1 MGDPAGIGPEV
12 VLKAVAE
19 EEIRK
24 VCIPVIIGDAQLLAH
39 TARTLDLQCGY
50 DIVRKEEPFPDNF
63 SDPVIFHLDNIGGFI
78 EPGIESGAA
87 GKAAAG
93 YIEAAVEL
101 CAAGSVDA
109 IATAPINKRALFLG
123 GYSFPGHTEF
133 LAHLTGAEEYAMA
146 FVAANL
152 RIVLL
157 STHVPLSEAIRM
169 VERDLIVKIVNLTHR
184 ELQRWGIE
192 RPRLAVAALNPHG
205 AEGGLFGVEEASEIV
220 PAIEACRGVDDI
232 NVRGPFS
239 ADTVFLRASRGEF
252 DAVIACYHDQAMIP
266 VKCLSFGEAVNVT
279 LGLPFIRTSVD
290 HGTAFE
296 IAGTGAASTY
306 SPGPRHRA
314 HPHLPC
320 RFPLRDALRFHSLQ
334 PIQYISFR
342 LAHCDSFHPLALRLS
357 SGTFYFAQ
365 LGISHFAAG
374 QGGVSRRRV
383 KAADSTVTACDIIPP
398 AIKAFG
404 KRLQEN

>member
-1 MGDPAGIGPEV
+1 MRQFANSSSASGQRRRSLPRIAITMGDPAGIGPEV

-19 EEIRK
+19 DEVRAACVPFI
-24 VCIPVIIGDAQLLAH
+24 VGDAQLLAH

-50 DIVRKEEPFPDNF
+50 DIIRQGEAIPDEL
-63 SDPVIFHLDNIGGFI
+63 SGPVIFHLDNINGHI

-133 LAHLTGAEEYAMA
+133 LAHLTNTEEFAMA

-157 STHVPLSEAIRM
+157 STHVPLAEAIRM
-169 VERDLIVKIVNLTHR
+169 VERERIIRTVRLADR
-184 ELQRWGIE
+184 ELRRWGIE
-192 RPRLAVAALNPHG
+192 RPRIAVAALNPHG
-205 AEGGLFGVEEASEIV
+205 AEGGLFGIEEALEIA
-220 PAIEACRGVDDI
+220 PAVEACHGTDEI
-232 NVRGPFS
+232 NVQGPFS

-290 HGTAFE
+290 HGTAFD
-296 IAGTGAASTY
+296 IAGKGLAEHSSMLAAIK
-306 SPGPRHRA
+306 
-314 HPHLPC
+314 L
-320 RFPLRDALRFHSLQ
+320 
-334 PIQYISFR
+334 
-342 LAHCDSFHPLALRLS
+342 
-357 SGTFYFAQ
+357 
-365 LGISHFAAG
+365 
-374 QGGVSRRRV
+374 
-383 KAADSTVTACDIIPP
+383 AADLSNRAGESSRAV
-398 AIKAFG
+398 
-404 KRLQEN
+404 EV

>member
-19 EEIRK
+19 EEIRR
-24 VCIPVIIGDAQLLAH
+24 VCIPMIIGDAQLLAH

-50 DIVRKEEPFPDNF
+50 DIIRKEEPIPQHLTE
-63 SDPVIFHLDNIGGFI
+63 PIIFHLDNIGGFI

-101 CAAGSVDA
+101 CAAGSIDA
-109 IATAPINKRALFLG
+109 LATAPINKRALFLG

-133 LAHLTGAEEYAMA
+133 LAHLTGSEEYAMA

-157 STHVPLSEAIRM
+157 STHVPLVEAIRM
-169 VERDLIVKIVNLTHR
+169 VRRDRMIQIINLTQR
-184 ELQRWGIE
+184 ELRRWGID

-205 AEGGLFGVEEASEIV
+205 AEGGLFGVEEASEMV
-220 PAIEACRGVDDI
+220 PAIEACRIDDI
-232 NVRGPFS
+232 NVQGPFP
-239 ADTVFLRASRGEF
+239 ADTVFLRASHGEF

-290 HGTAFE
+290 HGTAFD
-296 IAGTGAASTY
+296 IAGKGLAEHSSMIAAIK
-306 SPGPRHRA
+306 
-314 HPHLPC
+314 L
-320 RFPLRDALRFHSLQ
+320 
-334 PIQYISFR
+334 
-342 LAHCDSFHPLALRLS
+342 
-357 SGTFYFAQ
+357 
-365 LGISHFAAG
+365 
-374 QGGVSRRRV
+374 
-383 KAADSTVTACDIIPP
+383 AADLSTRAGESSRAV
-398 AIKAFG
+398 
-404 KRLQEN
+404 EV

>member
-1 MGDPAGIGPEV
+1 MPRIGITMGDPAGIGPEV

-19 EEIRK
+19 DEVRK
-24 VCIPVIIGDAQLLAH
+24 ICVPVVIGDAQMLAH

-50 DIVRKEEPFPDNF
+50 DIIRREEPFPEELT
-63 SDPVIFHLDNIGGFI
+63 DPVIYHLDNISGFI

-101 CAAGSVDA
+101 CAAGNIDA

-157 STHVPLSEAIRM
+157 STHVPLSQAIRM
-169 VERDLIVKIVNLTHR
+169 VEKDRLVDVINLTNR

-205 AEGGLFGVEEASEIV
+205 AEGGLFGMEEASEIV
-220 PAIEACRGVDDI
+220 PAIEASRGIDEI
-232 NVRGPFS
+232 NVQGPFS

-290 HGTAFE
+290 HGTAFD
-296 IAGTGAASTY
+296 IAGKGLAEHSSMIAAIK
-306 SPGPRHRA
+306 
-314 HPHLPC
+314 L
-320 RFPLRDALRFHSLQ
+320 
-334 PIQYISFR
+334 
-342 LAHCDSFHPLALRLS
+342 
-357 SGTFYFAQ
+357 
-365 LGISHFAAG
+365 
-374 QGGVSRRRV
+374 
-383 KAADSTVTACDIIPP
+383 AADLSTQAGESCRAV
-398 AIKAFG
+398 
-404 KRLQEN
+404 EV

>member
-19 EEIRK
+19 DEVLRCCAPI
-24 VCIPVIIGDAQLLAH
+24 IIGDAQLLAH
-39 TARTLDLQCGY
+39 NARTLDLQCGY
-50 DIVRKEEPFPDNF
+50 QIVRRGERFPDRITG
-63 SDPVIFHLDNIGGFI
+63 PVIFHLDNIEGHV
-78 EPGIESGAA
+78 EPGIESGAC

-101 CAAGSVDA
+101 CAAGSIDA

-133 LAHLTGAEEYAMA
+133 LAHLTRTEDYAMG

-152 RIVLL
+152 RVVLI
-157 STHVPLSEAIRM
+157 STHVPLSEAIRL
-169 VERDLIVKIVNLTHR
+169 VTRDRIEKTIRLADQ

-205 AEGGLFGVEEASEIV
+205 AEGGLFGIEEASEIM
-220 PAIEACRGVDDI
+220 PAVQSCRTADGI

-252 DAVIACYHDQAMIP
+252 DAVVACYHDQAMIP
-266 VKCLSFGEAVNVT
+266 VKCLSFGEAVNIT

-290 HGTAFE
+290 HGTAFD
-296 IAGTGAASTY
+296 IAGKGIAE
-306 SPGPRHRA
+306 
-314 HPHLPC
+314 
-320 RFPLRDALRFHSLQ
+320 HS
-334 PIQYISFR
+334 SM
-342 LAHCDSFHPLALRLS
+342 
-357 SGTFYFAQ
+357 
-365 LGISHFAAG
+365 
-374 QGGVSRRRV
+374 VE
-383 KAADSTVTACDIIPP
+383 
-398 AIKAFG
+398 AIKLAAELSLRAG
-404 KRLQEN
+404 ESGRAVEVA

>member
-19 EEIRK
+19 EEIRR
-24 VCIPVIIGDAQLLAH
+24 VCIPMIIGDAQLLAH

-50 DIVRKEEPFPDNF
+50 DIIRKEEPIPQHLTE
-63 SDPVIFHLDNIGGFI
+63 PIIYHLDNIGGFI

-101 CAAGSVDA
+101 CAAGSIDA
-109 IATAPINKRALFLG
+109 LATAPINKRALFLG

-133 LAHLTGAEEYAMA
+133 LAHLTGSEEYAMA

-157 STHVPLSEAIRM
+157 STHVPLVEAIRM
-169 VERDLIVKIVNLTHR
+169 VQRDRMIQTINLTQR
-184 ELQRWGIE
+184 ELRRWGID

-205 AEGGLFGVEEASEIV
+205 AEGGLFGVEEASEMV
-220 PAIEACRGVDDI
+220 PAIEACRIDDI
-232 NVRGPFS
+232 NVQGPFP
-239 ADTVFLRASRGEF
+239 ADTVFLRASHGEF

-290 HGTAFE
+290 HGTAFD
-296 IAGTGAASTY
+296 IAGKGLAEHSSMIAAIK
-306 SPGPRHRA
+306 
-314 HPHLPC
+314 L
-320 RFPLRDALRFHSLQ
+320 
-334 PIQYISFR
+334 
-342 LAHCDSFHPLALRLS
+342 
-357 SGTFYFAQ
+357 
-365 LGISHFAAG
+365 
-374 QGGVSRRRV
+374 
-383 KAADSTVTACDIIPP
+383 AADLSTRAGESSRAV
-398 AIKAFG
+398 
-404 KRLQEN
+404 EV